1 MDLDTCTRE
10 DLAALDLL
18 RGPLWIFDLIP
29 NQRWWI
35 NRAGLR
41 LWHATSVAEWVDRSA
56 PQQLSKATMTRMES
70 LARRLA
76 QGETP
81 TEVWTF
87 YPDGAAPV
95 AAECRLSGIHIAERR
110 GEAERLAMLV
120 EARPLDATEI
130 SAFER
135 RSHEALRYLGE
146 PVCLYAATGE
156 ALLRNPAAIDAFGD
170 PAAPG
175 HEVDQFLASFVDP
188 ATAARI
194 RERVAVDE
202 VHRADSLARTLT
214 GERWFDTEVR
224 RAIDPV
230 TGKPGL
236 LVTRRDVAE
245 RRAHVEALERSRQQI
260 AEQAAALRS
269 LAAPVMRVGAGVLAL
284 PLIGA
289 LDRERVEAA
298 LAALLAHTSAGP
310 VRRVVVDLTGTA
322 VLDSAAAAA
331 LLTLVRVLQL
341 QGVVPV
347 LSGIRA
353 ALAGA
358 IVTSGLDL
366 ARVPCF
372 MSLEE
377 ALAHDAPRSR

>member
-1 MDLDTCTRE
+1 MACDTCTRE

-18 RGPLWIFDLIP
+18 RGPLWIFDLVE

-41 LWHATSVAEWVDRSA
+41 FWRAASVAEWIERSA
-56 PQQLSKATMTRMES
+56 PQQLSKTTLTRMES

-95 AAECRLSGIHIAERR
+95 AAECRLSGIHVAERR
-110 GEAERLAMLV
+110 GAAEHLAMLV
-120 EARPLDATEI
+120 EARPLDSTES

-156 ALLRNPAAIDAFGD
+156 ALLRNPAAIRAFGD

-175 HEVDQFLASFVDP
+175 SHADQFLASFVDP
-188 ATAARI
+188 ADAARI
-194 RERVAVDE
+194 RERVAVEE
-202 VHRADSLARTLT
+202 VHRADSLARTLA

-224 RAIDPV
+224 RTIDPI

-260 AEQAAALRS
+260 ADQAAALRS
-269 LAAPVMRVGAGVLAL
+269 LAAPVIRVGAGVLAL

-298 LAALLAHTSAGP
+298 LAALLSHTGVGA
-310 VRRVVVDLTGTA
+310 VRRVVLDLTGTA
-322 VLDSAAAAA
+322 VLDPAAAAA
-331 LLTLVRVLQL
+331 LRTLVRVLQL

-353 ALAGA
+353 TLAGA
-358 IVTSGLDL
+358 IATAGLDL
-366 ARVPCF
+366 DRVPCF

-377 ALAHDAPRSR
+377 ALAQPRPR